1 MIYSANIKV
10 LMKKLLEITIP
21 DGLETDS
28 DTDDVASYIPGVL
41 GRELIMG
48 NIKIDTGS

>member
-1 MIYSANIKV
+1 MIYLANIKV

-28 DTDDVASYIPGVL
+28 DTDDVASDIPGVL
-41 GRELIMG
+41 GREFIMG